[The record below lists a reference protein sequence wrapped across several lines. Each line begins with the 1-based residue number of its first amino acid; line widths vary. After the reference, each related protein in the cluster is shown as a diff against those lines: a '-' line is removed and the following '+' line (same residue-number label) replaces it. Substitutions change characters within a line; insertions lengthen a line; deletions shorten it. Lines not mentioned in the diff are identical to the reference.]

1 MSYAFLALKKK
12 INKIIDGE
20 LECSA
25 EELETEAYEKYTS
38 DKLSAE
44 EYNEICTMVEMALC

>member
-1 MSYAFLALKKK
+1 MSYAFLVLKKK
-12 INKIIDGE
+12 IDRIIDGE

-25 EELETEAYEKYTS
+25 AELETEAYGKYTS

-44 EYNEICTMVEMALC
+44 EYNEICTMIEMSLC